1 MEQNFEKPNLEFAP
15 QKWSKT
21 FKNPN
26 LEFVEQHF
34 EKIIFQ
40 INLFKRIF
48 DVSKRFWTT
57 VPKIGKLKLQPIGA
71 MGKMS

>member
-1 MEQNFEKPNLEFAP
+1 M
-15 QKWSKT
+15 
-21 FKNPN
+21 
-26 LEFVEQHF
+26 
-34 EKIIFQ
+34 
-40 INLFKRIF
+40 KRIF